1 MTPQVHRTLL
11 IATAY
16 RDAALQLIVAAAGEG
31 QAGMLQTPVQTRSTY
46 DEEGAELTPSEV
58 SHYMSTGLIDEPFA
72 DILPIDE
79 WDGEQYVR
87 AREPYY
93 EAIIAASGGVVT
105 QEQLEPILA
114 AAVITDEGWRVTLG
128 RLELS
133 ILNETANS
141 PPLPE

>member
-1 MTPQVHRTLL
+1 MTHQIHRTLL

-31 QAGMLQTPVQTRSTY
+31 QAGMLQTPVGN
-46 DEEGAELTPSEV
+46 EEAL

-72 DILPIDE
+72 DILPLDE

-87 AREPYY
+87 TREPDYD
-93 EAIIAASGGVVT
+93 AIIAVSGGSVT

-114 AAVITDEGWRVTLG
+114 AAVITAEPWRVTLG
-128 RLELS
+128 NLS
-133 ILNETANS
+133 LVI
-141 PPLPE
+141 

>member
-31 QAGMLQTPVQTRSTY
+31 QAGMLQTPVQAAATY
-46 DEEGAELTPSEV
+46 DEEGNELTPSV
-58 SHYMSTGLIDEPFA
+58 LSQYMSTGLIDEPFA
-72 DILPIDE
+72 DILPLDE

-87 AREPYY
+87 TREPDYK
-93 EAIIAASGGVVT
+93 AIIDASGGAVT

-114 AAVITDEGWRVTLG
+114 AAVITD
-128 RLELS
+128 
-133 ILNETANS
+133 
-141 PPLPE
+141 

>member
-1 MTPQVHRTLL
+1 MTLTPQVHRTLL
-11 IATAY
+11 ITTAY

-31 QAGMLQTPVQTRSTY
+31 QAGMLQTPVQTIATY

-72 DILPIDE
+72 DILPLDE

-87 AREPYY
+87 TREPDF
-93 EAIIAASGGVVT
+93 EAIIAVSGGSVT

-114 AAVITDEGWRVTLG
+114 AAVITEEPWQVTLG
-128 RLELS
+128 NLS
-133 ILNETANS
+133 LVI
-141 PPLPE
+141 